1 MFPMAFHA
9 APLRFILINVLGIS
23 QSVVMGAN
31 TLLLSNF
38 VNELIASVGKG
49 RFEAALIAATAFYV
63 CGIIGYQLLN
73 TLFNYALTEF
83 LEICDETY
91 RYEFNEKISKL
102 FPLAFEQNESLD
114 EIQNAQAG
122 RDDGECFHVPYDR
135 HHSTWFRR
143 IWYFLRFNAASLNP
157 VLLLCIVISFV
168 PSIVTLYMQRN
179 IFYSYEDTGSAGQTE
194 ISGLPEVPDRPCIYQ
209 GDEGAAR
216 CAVFLWKDESRAATA
231 V

>member
-1 MFPMAFHA
+1 MKKRSFFHTVRVMFPMAFHA

-114 EIQNAQAG
+114 EIQKAQAG
-122 RDDGECFHVPYDR
+122 R
-135 HHSTWFRR
+135 
-143 IWYFLRFNAASLNP
+143 
-157 VLLLCIVISFV
+157 
-168 PSIVTLYMQRN
+168 
-179 IFYSYEDTGSAGQTE
+179 
-194 ISGLPEVPDRPCIYQ
+194 
-209 GDEGAAR
+209 
-216 CAVFLWKDESRAATA
+216 
-231 V
+231 